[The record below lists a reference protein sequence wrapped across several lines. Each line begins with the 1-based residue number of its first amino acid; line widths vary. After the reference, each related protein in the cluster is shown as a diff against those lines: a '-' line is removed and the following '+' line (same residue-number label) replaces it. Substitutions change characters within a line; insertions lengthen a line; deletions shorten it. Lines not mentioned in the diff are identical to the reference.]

1 MDIATVSDVIG
12 RCKKGESEAWEV
24 IINSYSKPVYN
35 IALNFIADKDIA
47 ADITQDIF
55 LKLYHNIGKFREEK
69 NFSAWLF
76 TLSRNY
82 CIDYWRKNKRYLQC
96 DVLDEKMSADTPTPE
111 QDAIREAEIARLRKS
126 IKRLD
131 PELRIFLIMRD
142 ILNLT
147 YQQIAR
153 KFAVPEG
160 TVKSRI
166 NRARI
171 KLAELHVQG
180 E

>member
-1 MDIATVSDVIG
+1 MDITEVSDAIS
-12 RCKKGESEAWEV
+12 RCKKGESEGWEV

-35 IALNFIADKDIA
+35 IALNFIADRDVA

-55 LKLYHNIGKFREEK
+55 LKLYHNIDKFKEEK

-96 DVLDEKMSADTPTPE
+96 DALDEKMSADTPTPE
-111 QDAIREAEIARLRKS
+111 QDAIRDAEIARLRKS
-126 IKRLD
+126 IALLD
-131 PELRIFLIMRD
+131 PDLRIFLIMRD

-147 YQQIAR
+147 YQQIAG
-153 KFAVPEG
+153 KFGVPEG

-171 KLAELHVQG
+171 KLAELHLQG